1 MNRKNYTFSN
11 IAADTSAILNYANSE
26 GFKRI
31 DPVDRKESHIHDKLE
46 TPSNYEFISS
56 RSVTKNNN
64 LFNAIESLSE
74 KIGLKDK
81 VLVSSFIQLQ
91 PGDFLEWSD
100 IDYWNDNTVG
110 KFFSI
115 ALTSGNSI
123 EFRSEGVIQVPQ
135 YGAIEF
141 NTGDVHRI
149 QSVNSKQT
157 WLVLM
162 IPDYFNLV

>member
-1 MNRKNYTFSN
+1 MNRQQHTFTN
-11 IAADTSAILNYANSE
+11 IETKVSTILSHANSL

-31 DPVDRKESHIHDKLE
+31 DPIDRHESHIHDNLE
-46 TPSNYEFISS
+46 TLSDYEFISS
-56 RSVTKNNN
+56 RLVTKNND
-64 LFNAIESLSE
+64 LFNAIEDLAE
-74 KIGLKDK
+74 TIGLKDK
-81 VLVSSFIQLQ
+81 VLVSSFMQLQ
-91 PGDFLEWSD
+91 SGDFLEWSD

-123 EFRSEGVIQVPQ
+123 EFKDGVVEVPQ

-149 QSVNSKQT
+149 QPVTSKQT

>member
-1 MNRKNYTFSN
+1 MNRQQHTFTN
-11 IAADTSAILNYANSE
+11 IETKVNTILSHANGL

-31 DPVDRKESHIHDKLE
+31 EGIDRRESHIHDNLE
-46 TPSNYEFISS
+46 TLSDYEFISS
-56 RSVTKNNN
+56 RAVAKNNE
-64 LFNAIESLSE
+64 LFNAIEDLAE
-74 KIGLKDK
+74 TIGLKDK
-81 VLVSSFIQLQ
+81 VLVSSFMQLQ
-91 PGDFLEWSD
+91 SGDFLEWSD
-100 IDYWNDNTVG
+100 IDYWKENTIG

-123 EFRSEGVIQVPQ
+123 EFKDGIVQVPK

-149 QSVNSKQT
+149 RPVTSKQT

>member
-1 MNRKNYTFSN
+1 MNRQQHTFTN
-11 IAADTSAILNYANSE
+11 IKTKVNTILSHANSL

-31 DPVDRKESHIHDKLE
+31 EAIDRHESHVHDNLE
-46 TPSNYEFISS
+46 TLSDYEFISS
-56 RSVTKNNN
+56 RAVAKNNE
-64 LFNAIESLSE
+64 LFNAIEDLAE
-74 KIGLKDK
+74 TIGLKDK
-81 VLVSSFIQLQ
+81 VLVSSFMQLQ
-91 PGDFLEWSD
+91 SGDFLEWSD
-100 IDYWNDNTVG
+100 IDYWQENTIG

-123 EFRSEGVIQVPQ
+123 EFKDGIVQVPQ
-135 YGAIEF
+135 YGAIAF

-149 QSVNSKQT
+149 QTVNSKQT

>member
-1 MNRKNYTFSN
+1 M
-11 IAADTSAILNYANSE
+11 
-26 GFKRI
+26 
-31 DPVDRKESHIHDKLE
+31 
-46 TPSNYEFISS
+46 
-56 RSVTKNNN
+56 
-64 LFNAIESLSE
+64 
-74 KIGLKDK
+74 
-81 VLVSSFIQLQ
+81 QLQ
-91 PGDFLEWSD
+91 SGDFLEWSD
-100 IDYWNDNTVG
+100 IDYWKENTIG

-123 EFRSEGVIQVPQ
+123 EFKDGIVQVPK

-149 QSVNSKQT
+149 RPVTSKQT